1 MDKRLEL
8 HYEKLSEIYNDLWET
23 RPDYPDWMAEQIRE
37 RLRVASGQRIADIG
51 VGTGLFLSRLLPYA
65 TPQTPVVSVDPSAA
79 LLELLPQDPR
89 LHAVQA
95 TAEEVVAGDV
105 LLPFD
110 TFDSIV
116 IKEAVHHFTDLEK
129 TLSGLAARLA
139 PGGRFLIVA
148 LPPQIDYP
156 LFKAALDRF
165 ASEQP
170 DPEQIAASLELG
182 GLKTTISYKEFPLSV
197 DRDKWLRLV
206 SDRWMSVLSNFSD
219 GDLAQGLKEIE
230 QHYTLPRLEF
240 NDRFVF
246 ILGERPAA

>member
-23 RPDYPDWMAEQIRE
+23 RPDYPDWMAEEIRD
-37 RLRVASGQRIADIG
+37 RLRVTEGQRIADIG
-51 VGTGLFLSRLLPYA
+51 VGTGLFLRRLLPYA
-65 TPQTPVVSVDPSAA
+65 TPQNPVVSIDPSAA

-95 TAEEVVAGDV
+95 TAEEVVAGEV
-105 LLPFD
+105 SLPYE
-110 TFDSIV
+110 TFDAIV
-116 IKEAVHHFTDLEK
+116 IKEAVHHFTDLEN
-129 TLSGLAARLA
+129 TLAGLATRLA

-148 LPPQIDYP
+148 LPPRIDYP
-156 LFKAALDRF
+156 LFEAALDRF

-170 DPEQIAASLELG
+170 EPEKIAASLELG
-182 GLKTTISYKEFPLSV
+182 GLKTTIGYKEFPLSV

-206 SDRWMSVLSNFSD
+206 GDRWMSVLSNFSENE
-219 GDLAQGLKEIE
+219 LVQGLKEIE
-230 QHYTLPRLEF
+230 QRYTRPQLEF
-240 NDRFVF
+240 NDRFAF

>member
-23 RPDYPDWMAEQIRE
+23 RPDYPDWMAEQIRDH
-37 RLRVASGQRIADIG
+37 LRVTEGQRIADIG

-65 TPQTPVVSVDPSAA
+65 TAQTPVVSVDPSAA

-105 LLPFD
+105 SLPYD
-110 TFDSIV
+110 TFDAIV
-116 IKEAVHHFTDLEK
+116 IKEAVHHFTDLEN
-129 TLSGLAARLA
+129 TLSGLAQLLA

-156 LFKAALDRF
+156 LFEAALDRF
-165 ASEQP
+165 ATEQP
-170 DPEQIAASLELG
+170 DPEEVAAALELG
-182 GLKTTISYKEFPLSV
+182 GLKATIGYKEFPLSV
-197 DRDKWLRLV
+197 DRSKWLRLV
-206 SDRWMSVLSNFSD
+206 SNRWMSVLSNFSE
-219 GDLAQGLKEIE
+219 GELAQGLKEIE
-230 QHYTLPRLEF
+230 HRYTTPQLEF
-240 NDRFVF
+240 NDRFAF
-246 ILGERPAA
+246 ILGERPAT